1 MATFITYSLI
11 CYFKDREE
19 NLAEVSLNLQN
30 IFRVLK
36 GCTIDP
42 GIMAI
47 NTQQDDQR
55 KQRATLFDYID
66 HQSVLDIQKQA
77 DDEIGDIEASV
88 LSCEYIETT
97 SDD

>member
-1 MATFITYSLI
+1 M
-11 CYFKDREE
+11 
-19 NLAEVSLNLQN
+19 NLQN

-47 NTQQDDQR
+47 NTQQNDQR
-55 KQRATLFDYID
+55 KQHATLFDYID

-77 DDEIGDIEASV
+77 DDEIGDIEASELYCHV
-88 LSCEYIETT
+88 DKYMPRGWIADKGSHNRT
-97 SDD
+97 STLP